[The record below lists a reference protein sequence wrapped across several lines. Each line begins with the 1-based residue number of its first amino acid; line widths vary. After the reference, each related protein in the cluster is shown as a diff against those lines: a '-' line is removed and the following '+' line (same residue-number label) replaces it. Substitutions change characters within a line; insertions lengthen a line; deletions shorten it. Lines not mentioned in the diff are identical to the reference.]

1 MIILMTLAQQFRRS
15 PKPVLG
21 RRRWSM
27 QAVVAACWA
36 AALLVVVTSCGV
48 LAAVGWVLF
57 MPAESLPPP
66 RAEAP
71 AVEHVARAAQ
81 AAPLPQ
87 SVMREEGEF

>member
-15 PKPVLG
+15 PRSVLG
-21 RRRWSM
+21 ARRWSP
-27 QAVVAACWA
+27 QAVVAAFWA

-48 LAAVGWVLF
+48 LAAVGWVLL
-57 MPAESLPPP
+57 MPADSLPPP

-71 AVEHVARAAQ
+71 AGEHLARAAQ

-87 SVMREEGEF
+87 SVLREEGEF